1 MINFESIKSDKKI
14 RTIVIAIAAA
24 VILLLA
30 GLAVYGSG
38 LGPVDKNDD
47 EPITVTIPQ
56 GSGAMNIID
65 ILDETGLVKNKTMA
79 KIHMKLGGYDSLQ
92 ANTYIFSKDMGLK
105 EILKAIDTGDFNYLS
120 KNQFTLVEGSTVP
133 QYAAAIAE
141 KFSYSAEDILAV
153 WNDREYLSAL
163 IDDYWFLT
171 DEILR
176 EGIMYPLEGYLYPE
190 TYIITDEDATI
201 QEITQVI
208 LAMTDEKLSSEEGP

>member
-38 LGPVDKNDD
+38 LGPVDKSDD

-105 EILKAIDTGDFNYLS
+105 EILKGYRYRGFQLS
-120 KNQFTLVEGSTVP
+120 F
-133 QYAAAIAE
+133 
-141 KFSYSAEDILAV
+141 
-153 WNDREYLSAL
+153 
-163 IDDYWFLT
+163 
-171 DEILR
+171 
-176 EGIMYPLEGYLYPE
+176 
-190 TYIITDEDATI
+190 
-201 QEITQVI
+201 
-208 LAMTDEKLSSEEGP
+208 

>member
-38 LGPVDKNDD
+38 LGPVDKSDD

-120 KNQFTLVEGSTVP
+120 KNSSPSWRGL
-133 QYAAAIAE
+133 
-141 KFSYSAEDILAV
+141 L
-153 WNDREYLSAL
+153 YLSMRRLSPKNSL
-163 IDDYWFLT
+163 ILPKTYW
-171 DEILR
+171 
-176 EGIMYPLEGYLYPE
+176 LYGTTE
-190 TYIITDEDATI
+190 NIS
-201 QEITQVI
+201 
-208 LAMTDEKLSSEEGP
+208 LLSSTIIGF

>member
-38 LGPVDKNDD
+38 LGPVDKSDD

-105 EILKAIDTGDFNYLS
+105 RDIEGYRYRGISTIFLRISSPSWRGLLYLS
-120 KNQFTLVEGSTVP
+120 MRRLSPKNSLILPKTYWLYGTTENILYSHRRLLVFDGRNTPGRHNVP
-133 QYAAAIAE
+133 ARRV
-141 KFSYSAEDILAV
+141 SVSGD
-153 WNDREYLSAL
+153 
-163 IDDYWFLT
+163 
-171 DEILR
+171 
-176 EGIMYPLEGYLYPE
+176 LYNN
-190 TYIITDEDATI
+190 
-201 QEITQVI
+201 
-208 LAMTDEKLSSEEGP
+208 